1 MISMPCISLME
12 MNLNNVLVLD
22 TETTGLDPETDE
34 LLQIA
39 IVEYDGDGRFSSFFR
54 PERHREW
61 PEAMKVN
68 HITPGA
74 VERCAT
80 AFEYRYTIQRVLDSA
95 DALVGYNVGFDLA
108 FLEAIGVRI
117 PPVPVCDVMRDL
129 EEVWR
134 RASLGAACAHFGIDP
149 LCLHDAWGDC
159 ISTIMVSH
167 EVARIQA
174 RGPHDYRRM
183 CGG

>member
-1 MISMPCISLME
+1 ME
-12 MNLNNVLVLD
+12 MNPNNVLVLD
-22 TETTGLDPETDE
+22 TETTGLNPETDE

-74 VERCAT
+74 VADRAY
-80 AFEYRYTIQRVLDSA
+80 AFEYRQKIQRILDSA
-95 DALVGYNVGFDLA
+95 YALVGYNIAFDFA

-117 PPVPVCDVMRDL
+117 PPVPVCDVMKDL
-129 EEVWR
+129 EEVWQ

-159 ISTIMVSH
+159 ISTILVSQ
-167 EVARIQA
+167 EVARLQA
-174 RGPHDYRRM
+174 REGA
-183 CGG
+183 

>member
-1 MISMPCISLME
+1 MITMPCSSLSQ
-12 MNLNNVLVLD
+12 LNPNDVLVLD

-54 PERHREW
+54 PYRHREW

-74 VERCAT
+74 VSLCHHAEA
-80 AFEYRYTIQRVLDSA
+80 YRDTIQRILDSA
-95 DALVGYNVGFDLA
+95 AALVGYNVGFDLA
-108 FLEAIGVRI
+108 FLEAIGVVI

-129 EEVWR
+129 EEIWQ

-149 LCLHDAWGDC
+149 LCLHDAYGDC
-159 ISTIMVSH
+159 ISTILVSQ

-174 RGPHDYRRM
+174 REPWFG
-183 CGG
+183 

>member
-1 MISMPCISLME
+1 MITTSCLGLQTFCP
-12 MNLNNVLVLD
+12 NDVLVLD
-22 TETTGLDPETDE
+22 VETTGLDPDTDE

-54 PERHREW
+54 PERHKEW
-61 PEAMKVN
+61 PDAMAVN

-80 AFEYRYTIQRVLDSA
+80 ASEYRYTIQKTLDSA
-95 DALVGYNVGFDLA
+95 AALVGYNVGFDVA
-108 FLEAIGVRI
+108 FLERIGVVI

-134 RASLGAACAHFGIDP
+134 RASLGAACSHFDIDP

-167 EVARIQA
+167 EVARLQA
-174 RGPHDYRRM
+174 RERT
-183 CGG
+183 

>member
-1 MISMPCISLME
+1 MITMPCISLME
-12 MNLNNVLVLD
+12 MNPNRVLVLD

-34 LLQIA
+34 ILQIA
-39 IVEYDGDGRFSSFFR
+39 IIEYDGDGRFSSFFR

-61 PEAMKVN
+61 PGAMEVN

-74 VERCAT
+74 VERCAA
-80 AFEYRYTIQRVLDSA
+80 AFEYRQAIQQILDSA
-95 DALVGYNVGFDLA
+95 DVLVGYNIGFDFA

-117 PPVPVCDVMRDL
+117 PPVPVCDVLADL
-129 EEVWR
+129 TEVWK

-159 ISTIMVSH
+159 ISTILVSQ
-167 EVARIQA
+167 EVARLQA
-174 RGPHDYRRM
+174 READE
-183 CGG
+183 